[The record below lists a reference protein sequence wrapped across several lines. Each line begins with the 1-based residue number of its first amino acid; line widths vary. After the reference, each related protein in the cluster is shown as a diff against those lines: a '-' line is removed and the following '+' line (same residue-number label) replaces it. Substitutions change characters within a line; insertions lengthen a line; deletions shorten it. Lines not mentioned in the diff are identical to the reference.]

1 VIHTS
6 KDAPGNSPTRR
17 PAPTPTHTRRSCG
30 GRNGGSRR
38 WSIGTNYTRS
48 SLAAL
53 DVPQHE
59 LSMVQLG
66 FGDIRVDGFCRIR
79 RCHTQSNV
87 T

>member
-1 VIHTS
+1 MV
-6 KDAPGNSPTRR
+6 RR
-17 PAPTPTHTRRSCG
+17 HYA
-30 GRNGGSRR
+30 
-38 WSIGTNYTRS
+38 RS

-66 FGDIRVDGFCRIR
+66 FGDITAFAGLRW
-79 RCHTQSNV
+79 HTQSNV